1 MADLTDAQ
9 WEYLRLFVKWE
20 QEQRQRPEGRGGR
33 WSDGRRVLN
42 GVLWILR
49 TGAPWP
55 GSAAAVRSVLD
66 LPPAFP
72 AMGAVG
78 GAGGHFMGALRS
90 RAGPRRTR
98 AGRELGRRLVHR
110 GKKGGDRIGPTRCGK
125 GSKIMAIADCH
136 GLPVA
141 VGVTSASP
149 NESTLVE
156 DTLRQRHVSAL
167 PKRRIGDRAYDSD
180 RLDERLRREHG
191 IEMIAPNRRRRKRT
205 QDGRRLRRYLR
216 RWKVER
222 LFAWLKNFRRISSP
236 WERHAANFL
245 GMVQLGCVLILLR
258 HL

>member
-1 MADLTDAQ
+1 MGIPQALREMGARTETAARWTRWPLERCPPGSQWGAVDLA
-9 WEYLRLFVKWE
+9 Y
-20 QEQRQRPEGRGGR
+20 GR
-33 WSDGRRVLN
+33 SL
-42 GVLWILR
+42 
-49 TGAPWP
+49 A

-78 GAGGHFMGALRS
+78 GAGGHFMGALR
-90 RAGPRRTR
+90 RLAGPRRTR

-149 NESTLVE
+149 
-156 DTLRQRHVSAL
+156 
-167 PKRRIGDRAYDSD
+167 KRRIGDRAYDSD

-205 QDGRRLRRYLR
+205 QDGRPLRRYLR

-222 LFAWLKNFRRISSP
+222 LFAWLKNFRRISSR